1 MANRQGGFISG
12 TATTI
17 STAANFA
24 GGNQSAT
31 DLKTF
36 AESGYFGVASGMFDL
51 DEYYN
56 NVKDGT
62 WPNATPAN
70 VAPTAGGTL
79 TINSQSLGSYDYCI
93 KHGNQTVS
101 SFSNT
106 DFYNNSR

>member
-36 AESGYFGVASGMFDL
+36 AESAVISGVASGMFDL

-70 VAPTAGGTL
+70 VAPTARR
-79 TINSQSLGSYDYCI
+79 NSYNKFSIYKEVMIL
-93 KHGNQTVS
+93 HQTW
-101 SFSNT
+101 
-106 DFYNNSR
+106 